1 MKKVFLLILFL
12 LLSSS
17 LAAHATLIT
26 TSGSDNF
33 AGDDYSYLFEINV
46 VNPSLANA
54 TLTNTS
60 TNSLSGA
67 LIDLLAFNMDATL
80 GTDFTI
86 KNISPTWVF
95 APGNGGVEFDYV
107 GERVAPGDRLAPDQ
121 SLTFDFEALGAFELT
136 DTLWT
141 DTDSSFGTGIG
152 GGEDFGQ
159 VAVSFQQLGSGGGQ
173 SDLVASTWT
182 SVSVPESATLILLGL
197 GIAGVF
203 GARRKF
209 KK

>member
-1 MKKVFLLILFL
+1 V
-12 LLSSS
+12 
-17 LAAHATLIT
+17 HATPIT
-26 TSGSDNF
+26 TSGRDTF
-33 AGDDYSYLFEINV
+33 AGDDYSFSFTIDDNFK
-46 VNPSLANA
+46 A

-80 GTDFTI
+80 GDDFTVA
-86 KNISPTWVF
+86 NILPDWKF
-95 APGNGGVEFDYV
+95 AAGSGAVEFDYV
-107 GERVAPGDRLAPDQ
+107 VSIKNGSPGDRLAPNQ
-121 SLTFDFEALGAFELT
+121 SLIFDFIAEPGFTL
-136 DTLWT
+136 DHSLWT
-141 DTDSSFGTGIG
+141 ETDSSFGTGIG